1 MVKKVPLRKCIACGN
16 MYDKR
21 ELIRVIRS
29 SEGVYSIDFT
39 GKANGRGAYV
49 CNSEE
54 CINKCL
60 KTRALN
66 RAFKENIP
74 DDIYRKLS
82 EEYEQSKN

>member
-60 KTRALN
+60 KTKALN